1 MFARGEEAWWQP
13 SKVRR
18 LLLGEQERYVV
29 KVKEIQMEQRKR
41 EGRQEIALHV
51 WQLQTDWLPGAQ
63 GWFRGKARMRLKG

>member
-1 MFARGEEAWWQP
+1 M
-13 SKVRR
+13 
-18 LLLGEQERYVV
+18 V